1 MVNSPMD
8 GFDGLYG
15 QAAKDAVCQA
25 LEKRSRGHQTINWK
39 IRPWLISRQRYWGT
53 PIPVIHCDDCGA
65 VPVPDE
71 DLPVELPRDVV
82 FGHGN
87 PLETSETFLNV
98 DCPTCGKPARR
109 ETDTMDTFM
118 DSSWYFLRYTDALND
133 DEAFAKHIADH
144 WMQVDFYCG
153 GIEHAQMHLIY
164 ARFMTKALRDLGL
177 TDVDEPFNELL
188 CQGMVNLSLIHI

>member
-1 MVNSPMD
+1 M
-8 GFDGLYG
+8 
-15 QAAKDAVCQA
+15 
-25 LEKRSRGHQTINWK
+25 
-39 IRPWLISRQRYWGT
+39 
-53 PIPVIHCDDCGA
+53 
-65 VPVPDE
+65 PDE

-164 ARFMTKALRDLGL
+164 ARFMTKALEILD
-177 TDVDEPFNELL
+177 
-188 CQGMVNLSLIHI
+188 